1 MIQINDKWAINPDV
15 NSVNLHKKAK
25 KGWILVGY
33 YNNYSHAL
41 QALVD
46 RDVQELQSLKHI
58 VSRINELKNDIVKV
72 LGPASPLKEII

>member
-15 NSVNLHKKAK
+15 NSVNLHKNGK
-25 KGWILVGY
+25 LVGY

-46 RDVQELQSLKHI
+46 RDVQELQALKHV
-58 VSRINELKNDIVKV
+58 VSRINELKNDIAKI
-72 LGPASPLKEII
+72 LGPASPLKEIL